1 MVLWDT
7 LPFIIHTLAQN
18 FGVLEGSTLWS
29 VKRMS
34 WEQMLVEEGVKV
46 YGESLDMKSN
56 YAFDGR
62 LDESPASSFG
72 WS

>member
-1 MVLWDT
+1 
-7 LPFIIHTLAQN
+7 
-18 FGVLEGSTLWS
+18 
-29 VKRMS
+29 MS